1 MPTLRVLE
9 GTFANHGY
17 ALALKLN
24 SPYRKAIDLA
34 LLQIVESDDWQRVL
48 ATYL

>member
-1 MPTLRVLE
+1 MLE

-17 ALALKLN
+17 ALGLRIN

-34 LLQIVESDDWQRVL
+34 LLQIVESDDWQTVL